1 MSVANSMDSCSPIG
15 SPTSFKR
22 AREASI
28 CSEPEDSIMQDDS
41 LPPNEQFEY
50 ITKLQQ
56 KPLETNDT
64 CYIISNH
71 WYKRWEAYC
80 TRMSSSS
87 SATRKLGEQSQPG
100 KIDNTKITSNGELR
114 PLLESDDYVILTE
127 KAWDSL
133 SIWYGSTTAF
143 PRQVITEGEFT
154 KQSTVE
160 IYPPVFDIYIVAL
173 AGTTLT
179 SVDRVPKARMSRQST
194 LLELRQTILNALD
207 LSPDSE
213 ANIWELKDSPFTSRP
228 PHITVTALNNAEI
241 VDMSNL
247 NLPLSAAAI
256 QSTNLAVEVKHRLS
270 KKFPSETNIAME
282 TSEPFFGPDI
292 GFSTSGNGVLSQ
304 PSQGPTSGAG
314 LGTKFSNGLS
324 TPGFGQWNNK
334 KPTPSYTKGVCGLGN
349 LGNTC
354 FMNSAIQCMSNTP
367 QLTEWFLAGKY
378 KKDLN
383 CDNPLGMKGEVAEQY
398 GALVDKLW
406 SGMFPS
412 VMPREFKHTIGR
424 FNPTFTGYMQH
435 DSQELLAFLLDGLH
449 EDLNRI
455 LKKPYIE
462 LPEFDNMTDN
472 EIAECSWKYHKARN
486 DSIIVDLFQGQF
498 KSRLVCNECDKV
510 SVTFDPFMYLS
521 LPLPIEKKTKLKL
534 VFVPYTPSDRPQRF
548 TVTLN
553 KDASIHHLR
562 VEVAKLVNV
571 EDPSTLLV
579 AELFS
584 QKIYKIFAHYEPV
597 TAINPSDVIYIYQ
610 LPGQIPSPPKAK
622 SSSGF
627 SFKSRLGL
635 VDKKPEVEQVG
646 NDDDLIVFPVYCAA
660 FHESRDSHQR
670 QSLSQFGGPVVLG
683 ITRKDA
689 MKPEN
694 VYRLISE
701 HIERYAMMKLFE
713 EVPIDH
719 PKSPSLETNSEPKI
733 TEMNTAKDTTQNG
746 KMEEDIEKASPMDI
760 DIPQKPIHTAAAVTA
775 AGGRHMEPMSNMFT
789 MKIFT
794 EKPTY
799 GSSVDL
805 FPVSLPTWN
814 YATLTD
820 LKERAN
826 IEQGKKPSPVPKP
839 KSKPD
844 VGKPNNGEGSKG
856 VEMMED
862 VQQIRDIKDD
872 IKDLTGLEN
881 LKSMAGKES
890 LKNLTNMEA
899 IKSQDSIKSID
910 SVNTVD
916 SSESFVTIQN
926 LGNTKNMDSI
936 ESLKSLDSLKSL
948 ESLKSVTGQESLH
961 SLEILEDQKSLL
973 KESFVADSTESQKSV
988 TDAMSKC
995 STTQSPPKPHLPV
1008 IRQGEGVLIEW
1019 KLNKAQQIFGS
1030 TRNGE
1035 SGVNADAW
1043 KDIEVRDDPNVVQ
1056 EKKVTKTVTLGDCL
1070 DEFTKRELLG
1080 EEDLWYCPSC
1090 KKHQRATKKFDLW
1103 RMPEIMVVHLKR
1115 FNHSRTL
1122 RDKIDALIDFPTEG
1136 LDLTDRVLDLDA
1148 NQLGPNERLLYD
1160 LYAVDNH
1167 FGGLGGGHYTAYAQN
1182 SKDQM
1187 WYNFDDS
1194 HASKVQVGQVKT
1206 SAAYLLFYK
1215 RRRDNPIETPEPT
1228 VTENPKD
1235 IPEFKGST
1243 KDVNGKSVVEQA
1255 SLPDV
1260 PPTIPSESS
1269 NAVKQSE
1276 KTNVG
1281 LDMEKP
1287 IMKNESLGDLP
1298 KTSLDEP
1305 QKTSTDI
1312 K

>member
-1 MSVANSMDSCSPIG
+1 MDSSCSPIG

-22 AREASI
+22 AREASV
-28 CSEPEDSIMQDDS
+28 CSEPEDSIMGDEI
-41 LPPNEQFEY
+41 LPPHEQLEY
-50 ITKLQQ
+50 INKLQL

-64 CYIISNH
+64 CYIVSNH
-71 WYKRWEAYC
+71 WYKKWKEYC

-87 SATRKLGEQSQPG
+87 LTTRSLGEQSRPE
-100 KIDNTKITSNGELR
+100 KIDNARITINGELK
-114 PLLESDDYVILTE
+114 PSLELDEDYVILCE

-133 SIWYGSTTAF
+133 SSWYGSTTVF

-160 IYPPVFDIYIVAL
+160 VYPPIFDIYIVAL
-173 AGTTLT
+173 AGISLT

-207 LSPDSE
+207 LSPGSE
-213 ANIWELKDSPFTSRP
+213 ANIWQLKSSPVTSRP
-228 PHITVTALNNAEI
+228 PHITVTALNDAEQ
-241 VDMSNL
+241 VDMSKL
-247 NLPLSAAAI
+247 DLPLSAAAI
-256 QSTNLAVEVKHRLS
+256 QGTCLAVEVKHRLS
-270 KKFPSETNIAME
+270 GKFPSETNVP
-282 TSEPFFGPDI
+282 TDTTEPFSAMGPP
-292 GFSTSGNGVLSQ
+292 FSIASNDLLSCPNQ
-304 PSQGPTSGAG
+304 AV
-314 LGTKFSNGLS
+314 N
-324 TPGFGQWNNK
+324 
-334 KPTPSYTKGVCGLGN
+334 YTKGVCGLGN

-354 FMNSAIQCMSNTP
+354 FMNSAIQCLSNTP

-383 CDNPLGMKGEVAEQY
+383 CDNPLGMKGEVAEAY

-455 LKKPYIE
+455 LKKPYVE
-462 LPEFDNMTDN
+462 LPDFDNMSDN

-521 LPLPIEKKTKLKL
+521 LPLPIEKKTKMKL
-534 VFVPYTPSDRPQRF
+534 VYVPYDPSERPQRLV
-548 TVTLN
+548 VTLN
-553 KDASIHHLR
+553 KDASISHLR

-571 EDPSTLLV
+571 EDPSTFLV
-579 AELFS
+579 VEIFS
-584 QKIYKIFAHYEPV
+584 QKVYKIFAHYEPV
-597 TAINPSDVIYIYQ
+597 TGISHSDVIYVYQ
-610 LPGQIPSPPKAK
+610 LPGPIPSPPKLK
-622 SSSGF
+622 PSSIN
-627 SFKSRLGL
+627 SFKLRLGL
-635 VDKKPEVEQVG
+635 NDKKPEVEPVG

-660 FHESRDSHQR
+660 LHEPRDNNQR
-670 QSLSQFGGPVVLG
+670 QGLAQFGGPVILG
-683 ITRKDA
+683 ITRKEA

-713 EVPIDH
+713 EYDANYT
-719 PKSPSLETNSEPKI
+719 KTLE
-733 TEMNTAKDTTQNG
+733 D
-746 KMEEDIEKASPMDI
+746 EEKTIPMDI

-775 AGGRHMEPMSNMFT
+775 AGGRHMEPMSNMFS

-794 EKPTY
+794 EKPAY
-799 GSSVDL
+799 GPPTGDL
-805 FPVSLPTWN
+805 FPVNLPTWN
-814 YATLTD
+814 YSTLTD
-820 LKERAN
+820 LKERADN
-826 IEQGKKPSPVPKP
+826 AQGKKTSPEP
-839 KSKPD
+839 KSKF
-844 VGKPNNGEGSKG
+844 KPAVVTMSDSNLVNGA
-856 VEMMED
+856 EMMED
-862 VQQIRDIKDD
+862 VQQMNTRDLKDD
-872 IKDLTGLEN
+872 IKNLTGLEN

-890 LKNLTNMEA
+890 LKSLTSMETV
-899 IKSQDSIKSID
+899 KSQDSVKS
-910 SVNTVD
+910 
-916 SSESFVTIQN
+916 
-926 LGNTKNMDSI
+926 
-936 ESLKSLDSLKSL
+936 
-948 ESLKSVTGQESLH
+948 
-961 SLEILEDQKSLL
+961 
-973 KESFVADSTESQKSV
+973 SV

-995 STTQSPPKPHLPV
+995 STINSPPKPTLPV
-1008 IRQGEGVLIEW
+1008 IRQGEGILIEW

-1030 TRNGE
+1030 TRTGE

-1043 KDIEVRDDPNVVQ
+1043 KDIEEREDPNIVH
-1056 EKKVTKTVTLGDCL
+1056 EKKATKTVTLGDCL

-1080 EEDLWYCPSC
+1080 EEDLWYCPNC

-1103 RMPEIMVVHLKR
+1103 RMPDIMVVHLKR

-1148 NQLGPNERLLYD
+1148 NQVGPNERLLYD

-1182 SKDQM
+1182 EKDHL

-1215 RRRDNPIETPEPT
+1215 RRRNKPEEAPELATSEKVKDAAIE
-1228 VTENPKD
+1228 V
-1235 IPEFKGST
+1235 
-1243 KDVNGKSVVEQA
+1243 VKSADKEIANKNTVEQTT
-1255 SLPDV
+1255 
-1260 PPTIPSESS
+1260 PPSG
-1269 NAVKQSE
+1269 AQSE
-1276 KTNVG
+1276 IVDKTLSPVKENQVPKESVQ
-1281 LDMEKP
+1281 LDQDEKQN
-1287 IMKNESLGDLP
+1287 MKNEHLEDLSNSNLDSTQ
-1298 KTSLDEP
+1298 KASGTIITSE
-1305 QKTSTDI
+1305 I